1 MSAFNMGSH
10 LNDCEKRKLHATL
23 LENCDIFDTGV
34 GVLPAVTVIEA
45 EIPLKSEHVVCYDPR
60 VFLSP
65 LQQDIA
71 EPILENMC
79 ERGILEEI
87 DHSNSLVPLL
97 LVKKKTNGL
106 RLPHSQ
112 SRRPVS

>member
-1 MSAFNMGSH
+1 M
-10 LNDCEKRKLHATL
+10 HATL

-97 LVKKKTNGL
+97 LVKKKRMDSDYLT
-106 RLPHSQ
+106 PKAD
-112 SRRPVS
+112 SRSADADSARDPVSRLCS